1 MDKVVITSNAL
12 TFKTSKTVGG
22 VDILVKIKLADECKN
37 GHEDF
42 SITGDIYEAGRRSD
56 RAHVSGGCIHE
67 DIAKA
72 FPEFTPFIRLHLCDH
87 KGVPMHGG
95 SNMFYH
101 LQHGFNRTKTS
112 NPKFKGEFCEYYRVT
127 PEQFDVLN
135 TCEGKN
141 VLLYRLETL
150 GVFNQW
156 EKEAKAAIKQ
166 LEKLT
171 GQKFKSTAGVRNE
184 RLNKEEIKAMEE
196 RINAGYYNPEQIQ
209 ARKSIAAAD
218 TRIKQAQEVQE
229 EYSKACNKAK
239 AEMDV
244 KIAILS
250 FGLTLSNFIYYTHT
264 NRGVFNWQS
273 YSSDKITAEEL
284 AAFVQ
289 WAADTAPS
297 LPEGVTFS
305 IEHK

>member
-1 MDKVVITSNAL
+1 MKTVVSTSNAL
-12 TFKTSKTVGG
+12 TFKASKTVGG
-22 VDILVKIKLADECKN
+22 VDILVKIQLTDECKN

-42 SITGDIYEAGRRSD
+42 SITGDTYEAGKRGD
-56 RAHVSGGCIHE
+56 RAHISGGCIHE
-67 DIAKA
+67 EIEKH
-72 FPEFTPFIRLHLCDH
+72 FPEFIPFIRLHLCDH
-87 KGVPMHGG
+87 KGVPMHAGG
-95 SNMFYH
+95 NMFYH
-101 LQHGFNRTKTS
+101 LEHGFNRTKVS
-112 NPKFKGEFCEYYRVT
+112 DPKFKDEFCEYYRVT
-127 PEQFDVLN
+127 PEQFDVLR

-150 GVFNQW
+150 GVFDQW

-171 GQKFKSTAGVRNE
+171 GQKFASTAGVRNE
-184 RLNKEEIKAMEE
+184 RLNKEEVKAMEE
-196 RINAGYYNPEQIQ
+196 RMNAGYYNPEQIQ

-218 TRIKQAQEVQE
+218 TRIKQVQEVQN
-229 EYSKACNKAK
+229 EYSKSCKKAK

-264 NRGVFNWQS
+264 NRGVFNWKS
-273 YSSDKITAEEL
+273 YESKITAEEL
-284 AAFVQ
+284 AAFMQ
-289 WAADTAPS
+289 WVTDTAPQ